1 MKLIKKLL
9 IAAMAAMPLVST
21 AQKDY
26 PCQVLQY
33 DKPASKWTEALPL
46 GNSHLGAMVYG
57 KTDREEIQLN
67 DETFWAGGPHS
78 NNSDRAYP
86 NLNKIRELIASGN
99 TVEAEKM
106 VNENFFTGQNGM
118 SYLTL
123 GSMFIDFDDKSE
135 ATEYHRELDLEMP
148 YTVANYKKKGAEI
161 WHYTF
166 ASFHNDIVMSHI
178 ESKKKVID
186 FTLDYSCTLP
196 NEIKAD
202 GNQMTIEI
210 QGKNQE
216 GVDAKLHAYCIA
228 NIETNGKITVVN
240 NRLHVAKASYATIRF
255 TSATNYVNYNDVS
268 GNAKAKASENM
279 QKSLSKAFK
288 GGIADKKLIDRV
300 VTAYKSAFWQEL
312 MMHHNKYY
320 AQYSRC
326 VLNLPA
332 GDKAYIN
339 TDQRVKEFKNTGDQ
353 SLIALMFNYGRYL
366 LISSSQKGG
375 QPANL
380 QGIWN
385 NSTDPAWDS
394 KYTIN
399 INAEMNYWPAEVTNL
414 SENHEPL
421 FSLIE
426 DLSKTGTET
435 AKKLYHADGWM
446 AHHNTDIWRVAGPI
460 DGSYWGMWPNGG
472 AWLAQHLWQHYLFT
486 GDTDFLKKY
495 YPIIK
500 GTADF
505 YMSFVVENG
514 DYYVTM
520 PSVSPEHGPNN
531 SPSSLAMGCTM
542 DNQIV
547 FDALNSTLL
556 ASHIVGESP
565 EYQAK
570 LQKYIAKIPPMKIG
584 QHNQLQ
590 EWLDDVDDPKDEHR
604 HISHLYGL
612 YPSNQITPSKNPL
625 LFEAAKNSLIQ
636 RGDMAT
642 GWSIGWKINLW
653 ARMLDG
659 NHAFKIIQNMITLLP
674 AENGWGF
681 GEGRTYPNLFDAH
694 PPFQIDGNFGF
705 CAGIAEMLIQS
716 HDGAVHLL
724 PAIPDNMKAGKVNGL
739 VARGGFVVD
748 MEWKDGKITSAKITS
763 KCGGLLRIRS
773 AQELQGEGIRPAN
786 SRMMGNPLM
795 ESAFVNT
802 PVVSEKA
809 TISAPSLPK
818 YYEYDVMTEKGQ
830 VIDLK

>member
-1 MKLIKKLL
+1 MNITKSI
-9 IAAMAAMPLVST
+9 ITAALMASSIVSA
-21 AQKDY
+21 AQVFD
-26 PCQVLQY
+26 PSHVLQY
-33 DKPASKWTEALPL
+33 DRPANMWTEALPI
-46 GNSHLGAMVYG
+46 GNSHMGAMVYS

-78 NNSDRAYP
+78 NNSDRAWP
-86 NLNKIRELIASGN
+86 NLAKIRELIAEGK

-106 VNENFFTGQNGM
+106 VNDNFFTGQNGM

-123 GSMFIDFDDKSE
+123 GSMFIDYDDKSE
-135 ATEYHRELDLEMP
+135 VSDYHRDLDLFNAIVESKFKRGGVT
-148 YTVANYKKKGAEI
+148 YGQT
-161 WHYTF
+161 TF
-166 ASFHNDIVMSHI
+166 ASFSND
-178 ESKKKVID
+178 VI
-186 FTLDYSCTLP
+186 FTELKTSGEKSLSFSVEYSCPLSNSMT
-196 NEIKAD
+196 IS
-202 GNQMTIEI
+202 GNRMMIEI
-210 QGKNQE
+210 QGKDQE
-216 GVDAKLHAYCIA
+216 GVKSELNAYCIIDIQTDGKLSA
-228 NIETNGKITVVN
+228 IENK
-240 NRLHVAKASYATIRF
+240 LHVDKASHASIRF
-255 TSATNYVNYNDVS
+255 TSATNFVDYTNTS
-268 GNAKAKASENM
+268 GNAKAKATAAMDKATANNDAIIEISDHIRNY
-279 QKSLSKAFK
+279 SK
-288 GGIADKKLIDRV
+288 
-300 VTAYKSAFWQEL
+300 
-312 MMHHNKYY
+312 
-320 AQYSRC
+320 QYSRC
-326 VLNLPA
+326 LLTLPA
-332 GDKAYIN
+332 GDKADIN
-339 TDQRVKEFKNTGDQ
+339 TDLRVKEFNNTGDQ

-366 LISSSQKGG
+366 LVSSSQKGG

-385 NSTDPAWDS
+385 NSIDPAWDS

-426 DLSKTGTET
+426 DLSKTGAVT
-435 AKKLYHADGWM
+435 AKELYHADGWM

-590 EWLDDVDDPKDEHR
+590 EWMDDVDDPKDEHR

-659 NHAFKIIQNMITLLP
+659 NHAYKIIQNMITLLP

-681 GEGRTYPNLFDAH
+681 GQGRTYPNLFDAH

-705 CAGIAEMLIQS
+705 CAGIAEMLLQS

-748 MEWKDGKITSAKITS
+748 MEWNDGKIVSAKITS
-763 KCGGLLRIRS
+763 KKGGLLRIRT
-773 AQELQGEGIRPAN
+773 AQELSGKKLKPAN
-786 SRMMGNPLM
+786 SRMMGNPLQ

-802 PVVSEKA
+802 PVVSDKA

-818 YYEYDVMTEKGQ
+818 YYEYDIMTEKGQ
-830 VIDLK
+830 VIVLK

>member
-1 MKLIKKLL
+1 MPM
-9 IAAMAAMPLVST
+9 MAS
-21 AQKDY
+21 AQSIMAFD
-26 PCQVLQY
+26 PAQVLQY
-33 DKPASKWTEALPL
+33 EAPAKMWSEALPI

-57 KTDREEIQLN
+57 KTDRDELQLN

-78 NNSDRAYP
+78 NNSDRVYP
-86 NLNKIRELIASGN
+86 NLSKVQELIASGK
-99 TVEAEKM
+99 TVEAQDM
-106 VNENFFTGQNGM
+106 INANFFTGQNGM

-123 GSMFIDFDDKSE
+123 GSMFIDYDDKSE
-135 ATEYHRELDLEMP
+135 ATDYHRQLDLRNAI
-148 YTVANYKKKGAEI
+148 VSVKYKKSGVEYSNK
-161 WHYTF
+161 YF
-166 ASFHNDIVMSHI
+166 ASLGNDVIISHI
-178 ESKKKVID
+178 SASKKKALS
-186 FTLDYSCTLP
+186 FTLNYECKLQNTISV
-196 NEIKAD
+196 E
-202 GNQMTIEI
+202 GNRMIIEI
-210 QGKNQE
+210 QGKSQE

-228 NIETNGKITVVN
+228 DIQTDGKISVID
-240 NRLHVAKASYATIRF
+240 NRLHVAQASNATIRF

-268 GNAKAKASENM
+268 GDAKAKA
-279 QKSLSKAFK
+279 
-288 GGIADKKLIDRV
+288 
-300 VTAYKSAFWQEL
+300 TAAINEAVKTMATGEEQTHVKNYQ
-312 MMHHNKYY
+312 
-320 AQYSRC
+320 AQYNRC
-326 VLNLPA
+326 QIHLPA
-332 GDKAYIN
+332 GSKTTLP
-339 TDQRVKEFKNTGDQ
+339 TDQRVKEFSNTEDQ
-353 SLIALMFNYGRYL
+353 SLIALMFNFGRYL

-414 SENHEPL
+414 SDNHEPL
-421 FSLIE
+421 FQLIDE
-426 DLSKTGTET
+426 LSVTGKET
-435 AKKLYHADGWM
+435 AQKLYHADGWV
-446 AHHNTDIWRVAGPI
+446 AHHNTDCWRVAGPI

-472 AWLAQHLWQHYLFT
+472 AWLGQHLWQHYLFT
-486 GDTDFLKKY
+486 GDEDFLKKY

-520 PSVSPEHGPNN
+520 PSVSPEHGPGN

-556 ASHIVGESP
+556 ASHIVGESA

-570 LQKYIAKIPPMKIG
+570 LEKYIAKIPPMQIG
-584 QHNQLQ
+584 RHNQIQ
-590 EWLDDVDDPKDEHR
+590 EWLDDLDDPKDEHR

-612 YPSNQITPSKNPL
+612 YPSNQISPSKNPL

-659 NHAFKIIQNMITLLP
+659 NHAYKIIRNMLTLLP
-674 AENGWGF
+674 AENGWTNLD
-681 GEGRTYPNLFDAH
+681 GRTYPNLFDAH

-705 CAGIAEMLIQS
+705 CAGIAEMLLQS

-724 PAIPDNMKAGKVNGL
+724 PAIPDGMSEGSYKGM

-748 MEWKDGKITSAKITS
+748 VEWKEGKVASAQFTSRN
-763 KCGGLLRIRS
+763 GGLLRIRS
-773 AQELQGEGIRPAN
+773 AVELKGDNLKPAN

-795 ESAFVNT
+795 ESAMVNK
-802 PVVSEKA
+802 PKVSAESS
-809 TISAPSLPK
+809 ISAPNLPK
-818 YYEYDVMTEKGQ
+818 YFEYDVDTEKGQ
-830 VIDLK
+830 VVKVTRK

>member
-1 MKLIKKLL
+1 MKITKKIITAVL
-9 IAAMAAMPLVST
+9 AALPLT
-21 AQKDY
+21 TQAQATD
-26 PCQVLQY
+26 PSEVLQY
-33 DKPASKWTEALPL
+33 SRPANMWTEAMPV
-46 GNSHLGAMVYG
+46 GNSHLGAMVYS

-78 NNSDRAYP
+78 NNSNRAYP
-86 NLNKIRELIASGN
+86 NLARIRELIAGGN
-99 TVEAEKM
+99 TVEAEKI

-123 GSMFIDFDDKSE
+123 GSMFIDYDDKSE
-135 ATEYHRELDLEMP
+135 ATDYHRKLDLSSASVESTFRRGGVT
-148 YTVANYKKKGAEI
+148 YRQT
-161 WHYTF
+161 TF
-166 ASFHNDIVMSHI
+166 ASFGNDII
-178 ESKKKVID
+178 FTELTASKKKSLS
-186 FTLDYSCTLP
+186 FSLEYSCPLSNNIT
-196 NEIKAD
+196 IS
-202 GNQMTIEI
+202 GNRMMIEI
-210 QGKNQE
+210 QGKDQE
-216 GVDAKLHAYCIA
+216 GVKSQLNAYCI
-228 NIETNGKITVVN
+228 IDIRTNGKITQQEN
-240 NRLHVAKASYATIRF
+240 KLHIHNASHASIRF
-255 TSATNYVNYNDVS
+255 TSATNFVDYTNTS
-268 GNAKAKASENM
+268 GDAKAKAAAAM
-279 QKSLSKAFK
+279 DKATQKDDF
-288 GGIADKKLIDRV
+288 GGEYTAHIANYR
-300 VTAYKSAFWQEL
+300 
-312 MMHHNKYY
+312 N
-320 AQYSRC
+320 QYTRC
-326 VLNLPA
+326 HLTLPA
-332 GDKAYIN
+332 HKDAATTD
-339 TDQRVKEFKNTGDQ
+339 TDQRIKEFGNTGDQ

-399 INAEMNYWPAEVTNL
+399 INAEMNYWPAEITNL

-426 DLSKTGTET
+426 DLSETGAAT
-435 AKKLYHADGWM
+435 ARELYHADGWM

-472 AWLAQHLWQHYLFT
+472 AWLAQHLWQHFLFT
-486 GDTDFLKKY
+486 ADTAFIKKY

-514 DYYVTM
+514 GYYVTM

-556 ASHIVGESP
+556 ASHIVGEDP
-565 EYQAK
+565 AYQQK
-570 LQKYIAKIPPMKIG
+570 LQKYISKIPPMQIG
-584 QHNQLQ
+584 RHNQLQ

-612 YPSNQITPSKNPL
+612 YPSNQITPSKNPM
-625 LFEAAKNSLIQ
+625 LFEAAKNSLTQ

-659 NHAFKIIQNMITLLP
+659 NHAYKIIKNMITLLP
-674 AENGWGF
+674 AENGWGN

-705 CAGIAEMLIQS
+705 CAGIAEMLLQS

-724 PAIPDNMKAGKVNGL
+724 PALPDVMKEGKYTGL

-748 MEWKDGKITSAKITS
+748 IEWKDGKIESARITS

-773 AQELQGEGIRPAN
+773 AQELDGDKIKPAN
-786 SRMMGNPLM
+786 SRMMGNPLQ

-802 PVVSEKA
+802 PKISEEA
-809 TISAPSLPK
+809 TITAPALPK

-830 VIDLK
+830 VVKLKSKE

>member
-1 MKLIKKLL
+1 MNITKSI
-9 IAAMAAMPLVST
+9 ITATIMAMPLLCT
-21 AQKDY
+21 AQSSSPIY
-26 PCQVLQY
+26 EPYACQNLQY
-33 DKPASKWTEALPL
+33 STPAKYWTEALPL

-78 NNSDRAYP
+78 NNSDRVWP
-86 NLNKIRELIASGN
+86 NLGKVRELIAEGK
-99 TVEAEKM
+99 TVEAQDM
-106 VNENFFTGQNGM
+106 INANFFTGQNGM

-123 GSMFIDFDDKSE
+123 GSMFIDYDDKSE
-135 ATEYHRELDLEMP
+135 AYGYQRSLALDVP
-148 YTVANYKKKGAEI
+148 YTITHYTKSGSEI

-166 ASFHNDIVMSHI
+166 ASFNNDMVMSHI
-178 ESKKKVID
+178 ESNKKTLA
-186 FTLDYSCTLP
+186 FTLDYSCPLK
-196 NEIKAD
+196 NEIKAQ

-210 QGKNQE
+210 QGKDQE
-216 GVDAKLHAYCIA
+216 GVESKLNAYCIA
-228 NIETNGKITVVN
+228 NIETNGKVTVVN
-240 NRLHVAKASYATIRF
+240 NRLHVKKASYATIRF
-255 TSATNYVNYNDVS
+255 TSATNYVNYQDVS
-268 GNAKAKASENM
+268 GDAKAKATAAMDKALNM
-279 QKSLSKAFK
+279 KSKFWKEL
-288 GGIADKKLIDRV
+288 IAHH
-300 VTAYKSAFWQEL
+300 YK
-312 MMHHNKYY
+312 Y
-320 AQYSRC
+320 AEQYNRC
-326 VLNLPA
+326 VLQLPTLD
-332 GDKAYIN
+332 GIQYLKP
-339 TDQRVKEFKNTGDQ
+339 TDQRVKDFKNNEDQ

-426 DLSKTGTET
+426 DLSKTGATT
-435 AKKLYHADGWM
+435 AKELYHADGWM

-486 GDTDFLKKY
+486 GDTAFLKKY
-495 YPIIK
+495 YPILK
-500 GTADF
+500 GAADF

-547 FDALNSTLL
+547 FDALNSTLI
-556 ASHIVGESP
+556 ASHIVGESA

-570 LQKYIAKIPPMKIG
+570 LEKHISKIPPMKIG
-584 QHNQLQ
+584 QYNQLQ
-590 EWLDDVDDPKDEHR
+590 EWMDDLDDPKDEHR

-659 NHAFKIIQNMITLLP
+659 NHAYKIIKNMLTLLP
-674 AENGWGF
+674 AESGWGDF
-681 GEGRTYPNLFDAH
+681 KEGRTYPNLFDAH

-705 CAGIAEMLIQS
+705 CAGIAEMLLQS

-724 PAIPDNMKAGKVNGL
+724 PAIPDNMTEGSFQGL

-748 MEWKDGKITSAKITS
+748 VDWNNGKVYNATIVSNN
-763 KCGGLLRIRS
+763 GGLLRIRS
-773 AQELQGEGIRPAN
+773 AVELECEDIELRPAN
-786 SRMMGNPLM
+786 MRMMGNPLQ
-795 ESAFVNT
+795 ESAMVNT
-802 PVVSEKA
+802 PIISEKS
-809 TISAPSLPK
+809 TISAPSLPQ
-818 YYEYDVMTEKGQ
+818 YFEYDVMTAKGQ
-830 VIDLK
+830 VVILKRKE